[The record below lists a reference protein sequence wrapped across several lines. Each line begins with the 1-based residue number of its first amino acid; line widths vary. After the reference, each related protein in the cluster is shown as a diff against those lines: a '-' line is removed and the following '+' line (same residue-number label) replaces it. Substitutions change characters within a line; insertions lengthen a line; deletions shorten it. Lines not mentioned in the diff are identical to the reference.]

1 MKKPEYNPKNIDK
14 ALKRMEDAD
23 NLKNINRSKSN
34 IMEFFDN
41 VEEEHKLQKQ
51 QSLAELKK
59 NKYLNKAE
67 TLEKLL
73 IKKGTKNEIQR
84 IRAIGLLLETT
95 DFFNLKPDRKKIV
108 KENMIWCNKTYKKYL
123 DT

>member
-1 MKKPEYNPKNIDK
+1 LKKPEYNPKNIDK